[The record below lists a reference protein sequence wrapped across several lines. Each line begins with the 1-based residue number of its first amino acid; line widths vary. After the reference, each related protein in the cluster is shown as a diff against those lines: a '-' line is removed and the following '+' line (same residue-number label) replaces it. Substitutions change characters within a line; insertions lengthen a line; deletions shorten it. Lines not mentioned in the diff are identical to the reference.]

1 MTNNKPTLS
10 IVVTI
15 VDGGSYLRD
24 FLVAATSFEN
34 PPSLELIVPYD
45 ASIPDTKSLSE
56 EFPDVRFLDMGVIET
71 VRPIKTEGGQ
81 HELYDRRRAH
91 GLAAAEGEIIAM
103 LEDRGHP
110 SPNWASTLVRL
121 HRETGKSVIGG
132 AIECKKPVSL
142 LNWAFYVTDFGRYG
156 LPFESGKAGWVSDV
170 NVSYSREA
178 LEKTRHLW
186 KERFHEM
193 LVHRYL
199 ESKGEDLFLSNEL
212 VVHHMRPPI
221 SLGALLR
228 ERFDWGILFGYV
240 RVMQLTKFQR
250 LVFIVASPLIPLVLW
265 VRHGVIQVSKGRGLR
280 YLAALP
286 YVLML
291 TTAWTLGEVWG
302 YITQRP

>member
-1 MTNNKPTLS
+1 MTQNKPTLS

-15 VDGGSYLRD
+15 VDGGTYLRD
-24 FLVAATSFEN
+24 FLIAASSFEN

-45 ASIPDTKSLSE
+45 DSVSDTQALSA
-56 EFPDVRFLDMGVIET
+56 EFPAVRFLPMGVIKT
-71 VRPIKTEGGQ
+71 VRGIETQGGQ

-91 GLAAAEGEIIAM
+91 GLAAAQGEIIAM

-110 SPNWASTLVRL
+110 SPDWASTLVRL
-121 HRETGKSVIGG
+121 HRETDKNVIGG

-156 LPFESGKAGWVSDV
+156 LPFESGKVGWVSDV

-186 KERFHEM
+186 KDRFHEM

-199 ESKGEDLFLSNEL
+199 ESQGEELFLSNEL
-212 VVHHMRPPI
+212 IVYHRRPPI
-221 SLGALLR
+221 SLPALLR

-240 RVMQLTKFQR
+240 RVMQLTKAQR
-250 LVFIVASPLIPLVLW
+250 IVFILASPLIPIVLW
-265 VRHGVIQVSKGRGLR
+265 VRHGLIQFSKGHGLR

-286 YVLML
+286 FVLML